1 MKHTGIL
8 KIPMPAKFIACLVL
22 MSGLLFFAAPTFAD
36 EDPSIVNIGVK
47 ANEWLVLVDAL
58 LIGAFT
64 EDIIEAVESGVPL
77 SFTFDIELVQKVDVL
92 PDKTVSHNSV
102 VNTVLFDSL
111 KGVYTFTSKG
121 RGVKR
126 KVVTKKPKRIQ
137 ELMLTLKDIP
147 LAPVHKLDNDVQY
160 FVRVRAEM
168 EAEGFGF
175 PFNYLL
181 FFVPFDEFETD
192 WAESSPLILDPE
204 LTYSIEEN
212 EDEKETPRESD
223 SKGIKN
229 VVRSFNQ

>member
-8 KIPMPAKFIACLVL
+8 KIPIPAKLFSCLAL
-22 MSGLLFFAAPTFAD
+22 LTGLLFFAAPSIAD
-36 EDPSIVNIGVK
+36 EDPGIVNIGVK
-47 ANEWLVLVDAL
+47 ANERLVLVDAL
-58 LIGAFT
+58 LIEAFT

-77 SFTFDIELVQKVDVL
+77 SFTFNIELVQKVDVL
-92 PDKTVSHNSV
+92 PDKTVSHNTV
-102 VNTVLFDSL
+102 VNTVQYDSL
-111 KGVYTFTSKG
+111 KGVYTFISKG
-121 RGVKR
+121 KGVKR
-126 KVVTKKPKRIQ
+126 KVFTKKPKRFQ

-147 LAPVHKLDNDVQY
+147 LAPVHELDNDVQY

-192 WAESSPLILDPE
+192 WAESSPLILDPD

-212 EDEKETPRESD
+212 ENEIEAPRESD
-223 SKGIKN
+223 SKAIKD
-229 VVRSFNQ
+229 VVRSFN